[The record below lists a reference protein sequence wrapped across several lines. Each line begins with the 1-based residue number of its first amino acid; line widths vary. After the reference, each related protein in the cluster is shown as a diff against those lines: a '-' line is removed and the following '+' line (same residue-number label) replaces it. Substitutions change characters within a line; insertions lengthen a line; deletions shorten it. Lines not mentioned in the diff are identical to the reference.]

1 MPRYLMSIT
10 VAFLLACASAV
21 HAAAPSRP
29 LSLDDLAKLRGVS
42 DPQVS
47 PDGKWVAYV
56 VGTIDAEKDTRDSD
70 LWMVSWD
77 GTQQIRLTSTTESSE
92 RAPRWSPDGKY
103 LAFLAARGGEEEKK
117 KGAQVW
123 LLNRAG
129 GEAQQLTD
137 IKGGVSDYVWSPDGS
152 RLCLVVDDFD
162 PSSEPEKLEHA

>member
-70 LWMVSWD
+70 RGGARTGS
-77 GTQQIRLTSTTESSE
+77 TSRFLL
-92 RAPRWSPDGKY
+92 RA
-103 LAFLAARGGEEEKK
+103 AARKRRRRERRSGCSIGP
-117 KGAQVW
+117 AA
-123 LLNRAG
+123 RH
-129 GEAQQLTD
+129 
-137 IKGGVSDYVWSPDGS
+137 
-152 RLCLVVDDFD
+152 
-162 PSSEPEKLEHA
+162 SS